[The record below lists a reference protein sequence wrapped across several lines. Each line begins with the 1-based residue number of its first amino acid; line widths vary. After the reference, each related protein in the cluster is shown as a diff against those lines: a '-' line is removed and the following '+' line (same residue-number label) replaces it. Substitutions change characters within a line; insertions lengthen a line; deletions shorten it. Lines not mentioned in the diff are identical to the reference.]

1 MMKSSEK
8 LIRKEQSLF
17 SDKNSNIEEIFTW
30 KMYSKKV
37 QKIVIIYF
45 ESFDI
50 LALWKAANEC
60 AFALKLSD
68 A

>member
-17 SDKNSNIEEIFTW
+17 SDKNSNIEESFTW

-50 LALWKAANEC
+50 LAL
-60 AFALKLSD
+60 
-68 A
+68 